1 MNLKN
6 LWLKSRLRLKKLFIE
21 LRQTHLRD
29 WRNFTLANIKKIPN
43 VVHLKNLVLFS
54 GVLSIVIVAMF
65 VTRFAS
71 LSTYFIKEVPTYGG
85 IYSHGVIGTIEKINP
100 LFVQDGAE
108 NVANKLI
115 YSGLVRTI
123 SATNCVPDLAESWR
137 VSTDGKTYNF
147 KLRQNIKWH
156 DGEIFNADD
165 VVYTIGLIENPDTRT
180 SLSQIWRGV
189 TVDKVNDYEVKF
201 TLPNPF
207 PEFLDVANQPILPKH
222 LLGEIDPKN
231 IKVAEFNTKPVGTGP
246 YIFVRFDQVG
256 TQTEIVLESNDN
268 FAIHRPYIDQLRLIL
283 YDDNESLYKGLAR
296 RQINGAAEIPID
308 KLAETNK
315 LANLDLTENYL
326 PQYEVLNFNYKNEI
340 LANKDI
346 RRAFAA
352 AVNRTE
358 IISQTFSG
366 NAREI
371 SVPILPG
378 RSGYDPKAKGI
389 DFNTTIANDAL
400 EKAGWL
406 KGDDGIRRKEGKVL
420 KFRFVYIKDPEINKV
435 AEILKQQF
443 RVIGVD
449 LELTPADMNLINAN
463 YIRPRNFDMLLIG
476 QNVGIDEDLYSFW
489 HSSQATDPGLNLTGF
504 SDPKVDKL
512 LEQVRKSSDEKYRSD
527 RFSQVQVV
535 LIEEQPAVFLYS
547 PLHISVLGKE
557 IHGAKQTRISQP
569 SDMLNNIY
577 DWYIRTRQTR

>member
-189 TVDKVNDYEVKF
+189 TIDKVNDYEVKF